1 MHFGIWQCNC
11 SNELD
16 IYEFMRFI
24 LFAIRIFEECEFN
37 KVIPKFRETKEE
49 KCNYIELS
57 LKQIETRYFFK
68 RSI

>member
-1 MHFGIWQCNC
+1 MV
-11 SNELD
+11 
-16 IYEFMRFI
+16 
-24 LFAIRIFEECEFN
+24 FAIRIFEECEFN